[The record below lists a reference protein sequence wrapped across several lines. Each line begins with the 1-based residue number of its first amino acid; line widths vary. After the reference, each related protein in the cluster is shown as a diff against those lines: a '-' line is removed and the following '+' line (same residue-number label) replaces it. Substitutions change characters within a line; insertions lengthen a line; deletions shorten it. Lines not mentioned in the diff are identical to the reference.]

1 LNNRLLAKLVSNIFF
16 WIALFFLVHL
26 IGIWNPPIEAAHSW
40 RQATGLMVARNYFE
54 GNTSFWYPMVDETS
68 GGTGIIGM
76 EFPLLYYIQ
85 GKLGVLFGFHAGI
98 GRLLN
103 VLISTLGLVY
113 FYALIRRFAT
123 DKTAFYATLLL
134 MVSCFFMYS
143 RKVMP
148 DTEALAVYI
157 IGIYYFFEA
166 LRFGRWKDVLL
177 SFMMLSLGLLLKI
190 SVLPLLAFVVFAY
203 VKTSNEPKKT
213 GVFLIPFI
221 SLIPACI
228 WYFIWNPYL
237 AAHFGSWY
245 NLGGGL
251 MNGGKAFLESPF
263 LLLQQLVFH
272 PFVSYLAF
280 GLCLYGVIRLAKQ
293 GVSWAWKLSLPL
305 FLVLFTGYAL
315 KAGVIFLTH
324 EYYILP
330 MVPLLAI
337 LGGYALSTLGK
348 FSWVFML
355 LISIEAIGNQ
365 LYDFRLNRSEA
376 YKLEL
381 GHLAERYIPTQALVA
396 INGNSNPQELY
407 FLGRSGWNLSDDT
420 LRQKHVVNDLTAK
433 GCSYLVVNKRTLSN
447 LPDYGKIIYDG
458 ADYQLI
464 QLAN

>member
-1 LNNRLLAKLVSNIFF
+1 
-16 WIALFFLVHL
+16 
-26 IGIWNPPIEAAHSW
+26 
-40 RQATGLMVARNYFE
+40 
-54 GNTSFWYPMVDETS
+54 MVDETS

-76 EFPLLYYIQ
+76 EFPLMYYIQ

-103 VLISTLGLVY
+103 VLISTLGLAY
-113 FYALIRRFAT
+113 FFALVRRFASE
-123 DKTAFYATLLL
+123 KTTFYATLLL

-148 DTEALAVYI
+148 DTEALAVYL

-166 LRFGRWKDVLL
+166 LRFGRWKDIVL

-203 VKTSNEPKKT
+203 VKTLNEPKKPV
-213 GVFLIPFI
+213 VFLIPFL
-221 SLIPACI
+221 SLIPAFI

-237 AAHFGSWY
+237 AEHFGSWY

-251 MNGGKAFLESPF
+251 MDGGKAFMESPF
-263 LLLQQLVFH
+263 SLLQQLVFH

-280 GLCLYGVIRLAKQ
+280 GLCLYGVIRLAKD

-305 FLVLFTGYAL
+305 FLLLFSGYAL
-315 KAGVIFLTH
+315 KSGVIFLTH

-330 MVPLLAI
+330 AVPLLAI

-348 FSWVFML
+348 YAWV
-355 LISIEAIGNQ
+355 LIFCISMEAIGNQ
-365 LYDFRLNRSEA
+365 LYDFRLNRSEV
-376 YKLEL
+376 YKLGL
-381 GHLAERYIPTQALVA
+381 GRVATRYIPMDALVA

-407 FLGRSGWNLSDDT
+407 LLGRKGWNLADQS
-420 LRQKHVVNDLTAK
+420 LCQKAMVNELTGK
-433 GCSYLVVNKRTLSN
+433 GCSYLVINKRTLPS
-447 LPDYGKIIYDG
+447 LPNYGKIIYDG
-458 ADYQLI
+458 VDYQII
-464 QLAN
+464 QLKK

>member
-1 LNNRLLAKLVSNIFF
+1 M
-16 WIALFFLVHL
+16 HL

-76 EFPLLYYIQ
+76 EFPLMYYIQ

-103 VLISTLGLVY
+103 VLISTLGLAY
-113 FYALIRRFAT
+113 FFALVRRFASE
-123 DKTAFYATLLL
+123 KTAFYATLLL

-148 DTEALAVYI
+148 DTEALAVYL

-203 VKTSNEPKKT
+203 VKTSNEPKKP
-213 GVFLIPFI
+213 GVFLIPFL

-237 AAHFGSWY
+237 AQHFGSWY

-251 MNGGKAFLESPF
+251 MDGGKAFLASPF

-280 GLCLYGVIRLAKQ
+280 GLCLYGVIRLAKH
-293 GVSWAWKLSLPL
+293 GVSWAWKISLPL
-305 FLVLFTGYAL
+305 FLVLFSGYAL
-315 KAGVIFLTH
+315 KSGVIFLTH

-330 MVPLLAI
+330 AVPLLAI
-337 LGGYALSTLGK
+337 LGGYALSSLGK
-348 FSWVFML
+348 YAWVLML
-355 LISIEAIGNQ
+355 CISMEAIGNQ
-365 LYDFRLNRSEA
+365 LYDFRVNKSEA
-376 YKLEL
+376 YKLGL
-381 GHLAERYIPTQALVA
+381 GPIADRYIPTDALVA

-407 FLGRSGWNLSDDT
+407 LLGRKGWNLSDET
-420 LRQKHVVNDLTAK
+420 LRQKAMVNELTGK
-433 GCSYLVVNKRTLSN
+433 GCSYLVINKRTLPS
-447 LPDYGKIIYDG
+447 LPNYGKIIYDG
-458 ADYQLI
+458 VDYQLI
-464 QLAN
+464 QLNN

>member
-1 LNNRLLAKLVSNIFF
+1 
-16 WIALFFLVHL
+16 VHL

-76 EFPLLYYIQ
+76 EFPLMYYIQ

-103 VLISTLGLVY
+103 VLISTLGLAY
-113 FYALIRRFAT
+113 FFALVRRFASE
-123 DKTAFYATLLL
+123 KTAFYATLLL

-148 DTEALAVYI
+148 DTEALAVYL

-166 LRFGRWKDVLL
+166 LRFGRRKDMVL
-177 SFMMLSLGLLLKI
+177 SFIMLSLGLLLKI

-203 VKTSNEPKKT
+203 VKTSNEPKKPV
-213 GVFLIPFI
+213 VFLIPFL

-237 AAHFGSWY
+237 AQHFGSWY

-251 MNGGKAFLESPF
+251 MDGGRAFLESPF

-280 GLCLYGVIRLAKQ
+280 GLCLYGVIRMAKH

-305 FLVLFTGYAL
+305 FLVLFSGYAL
-315 KAGVIFLTH
+315 KSGVIFLTH

-330 MVPLLAI
+330 AVPLLAI
-337 LGGYALSTLGK
+337 LGGYALSSLGK
-348 FSWVFML
+348 YAWVLML
-355 LISIEAIGNQ
+355 CISIEAIGNQ
-365 LYDFRLNRSEA
+365 LYDFKLNSSEA
-376 YKLEL
+376 YKLGL
-381 GHLAERYIPTQALVA
+381 GQVAKRYIPTDALVA

-407 FLGRSGWNLSDDT
+407 LLGRKGWNLSDET
-420 LRQKHVVNDLTAK
+420 LRQKAMVNELTGK
-433 GCSYLVVNKRTLSN
+433 GCSYLVINKRTLVG
-447 LPDYGKIIYDG
+447 LPDCGKIIYNG
-458 ADYQLI
+458 VNYQLI
-464 QLAN
+464 QLNK

>member
-1 LNNRLLAKLVSNIFF
+1 
-16 WIALFFLVHL
+16 
-26 IGIWNPPIEAAHSW
+26 
-40 RQATGLMVARNYFE
+40 
-54 GNTSFWYPMVDETS
+54 
-68 GGTGIIGM
+68 M
-76 EFPLLYYIQ
+76 EFPLMYYIQ

-113 FYALIRRFAT
+113 FFALVRRFT
-123 DKTAFYATLLL
+123 SEKTAFYSTLLL

-148 DTEALAVYI
+148 DTEALAVYLM
-157 IGIYYFFEA
+157 GIYYFFEA

-203 VKTSNEPKKT
+203 VKTSNEPKKP
-213 GVFLIPFI
+213 GVFLIPFL

-237 AAHFGSWY
+237 AEHFGSWY

-251 MNGGKAFLESPF
+251 VDGSRAFLESPF

-280 GLCLYGVIRLAKQ
+280 GLCLYGVIRLAKD

-305 FLVLFTGYAL
+305 FLLLFSGYAL
-315 KAGVIFLTH
+315 KSGVIFLTH

-330 MVPLLAI
+330 AVPLLAI

-348 FSWVFML
+348 YAWVLML
-355 LISIEAIGNQ
+355 CISMEAIGNQ

-376 YKLEL
+376 YKLGL
-381 GHLAERYIPTQALVA
+381 GRVATLYIPMDALVA

-407 FLGRSGWNLSDDT
+407 LLGRKGWNLADQS
-420 LRQKHVVNDLTAK
+420 LRQKAMVNELTGK
-433 GCSYLVVNKRTLSN
+433 GCSYLVINKRTLPS
-447 LPDYGKIIYDG
+447 LPNYGKIIYDG
-458 ADYQLI
+458 VDYQII
-464 QLAN
+464 QLKK

>member
-1 LNNRLLAKLVSNIFF
+1 
-16 WIALFFLVHL
+16 
-26 IGIWNPPIEAAHSW
+26 
-40 RQATGLMVARNYFE
+40 
-54 GNTSFWYPMVDETS
+54 MVDETS

-76 EFPLLYYIQ
+76 EFPLMYYIQ

-103 VLISTLGLVY
+103 VLISTLGLAY
-113 FYALIRRFAT
+113 FFALVRRFASE
-123 DKTAFYATLLL
+123 KTAFYATLLL

-148 DTEALAVYI
+148 DTEALAVYL

-203 VKTSNEPKKT
+203 VKTSNEPKKP
-213 GVFLIPFI
+213 GVFLIPFL

-237 AAHFGSWY
+237 AQHFGSWY

-251 MNGGKAFLESPF
+251 MDGGRAFLASPF

-280 GLCLYGVIRLAKQ
+280 GLCLYGVIRLAKH
-293 GVSWAWKLSLPL
+293 GVSWAWKISLPL
-305 FLVLFTGYAL
+305 FLVLFSGYAL
-315 KAGVIFLTH
+315 KSGVIFLTH

-330 MVPLLAI
+330 AVPLLAI
-337 LGGYALSTLGK
+337 LGGYALSSLGK
-348 FSWVFML
+348 YAWVLML
-355 LISIEAIGNQ
+355 CISMEAIGNQ
-365 LYDFRLNRSEA
+365 LYDFRVNKSEA
-376 YKLEL
+376 YKLGL
-381 GHLAERYIPTQALVA
+381 GPIADRYIPTDALVA

-407 FLGRSGWNLSDDT
+407 LLGRKGWNLSDET
-420 LRQKHVVNDLTAK
+420 LRQKAMVNELTGK
-433 GCSYLVVNKRTLSN
+433 GCSYLVINKRTLPS
-447 LPDYGKIIYDG
+447 LPNYGKIIYDG
-458 ADYQLI
+458 VDYQLI
-464 QLAN
+464 QLNN

>member
-1 LNNRLLAKLVSNIFF
+1 
-16 WIALFFLVHL
+16 LFFLVHL

-76 EFPLLYYIQ
+76 EFPLMYYIQ
-85 GKLGVLFGFHAGI
+85 GKLGVLFGFHVGI

-103 VLISTLGLVY
+103 VLISTLGLAY
-113 FYALIRRFAT
+113 FFALVRRFASE
-123 DKTAFYATLLL
+123 KTAFYATLLL

-148 DTEALAVYI
+148 DTEALAVYL

-177 SFMMLSLGLLLKI
+177 SFMLLSLGLLLKI

-203 VKTSNEPKKT
+203 VKTSNEPKKP
-213 GVFLIPFI
+213 GVFLIPFL

-237 AAHFGSWY
+237 AQHFGSWY

-251 MNGGKAFLESPF
+251 MDGGKAFLASPF
-263 LLLQQLVFH
+263 LLLKQLVFH

-280 GLCLYGVIRLAKQ
+280 GLCLYGVIRLAKH
-293 GVSWAWKLSLPL
+293 GVSWAWKISLPL
-305 FLVLFTGYAL
+305 FLVLFSGYAL
-315 KAGVIFLTH
+315 KSGVIFLTH

-330 MVPLLAI
+330 AVPLLAI
-337 LGGYALSTLGK
+337 LGGYALSSLGK
-348 FSWVFML
+348 YAWVLML
-355 LISIEAIGNQ
+355 CISMEAIGNQ
-365 LYDFRLNRSEA
+365 LYDFRVNKSEA
-376 YKLEL
+376 YKLGL
-381 GHLAERYIPTQALVA
+381 GPIADRYIPTDALVA

-407 FLGRSGWNLSDDT
+407 LLGRKGWNLSDET
-420 LRQKHVVNDLTAK
+420 LRQKAMVNELTGK
-433 GCSYLVVNKRTLSN
+433 GCSYLVINKRTLPS
-447 LPDYGKIIYDG
+447 LPNNGKIVYDG
-458 ADYQLI
+458 VDYQLI
-464 QLAN
+464 QLNN

>member
-1 LNNRLLAKLVSNIFF
+1 
-16 WIALFFLVHL
+16 
-26 IGIWNPPIEAAHSW
+26 
-40 RQATGLMVARNYFE
+40 MVN
-54 GNTSFWYPMVDETS
+54 ETS

-76 EFPLLYYIQ
+76 EFPLMYYIQ

-103 VLISTLGLVY
+103 VLISTLGLAY
-113 FYALIRRFAT
+113 FFALVRRFASE
-123 DKTAFYATLLL
+123 KTAFYATLLL

-148 DTEALAVYI
+148 DTEALAVYL

-203 VKTSNEPKKT
+203 VKTSNEPKKP
-213 GVFLIPFI
+213 GVFLIPFL

-237 AAHFGSWY
+237 AQHFGSWY

-251 MNGGKAFLESPF
+251 MDGGRAFLESPF

-280 GLCLYGVIRLAKQ
+280 GLCLYGVIRLAKH
-293 GVSWAWKLSLPL
+293 GVSWAWKISLPL
-305 FLVLFTGYAL
+305 FLVLFSGYAL
-315 KAGVIFLTH
+315 KSGVIFLTH

-330 MVPLLAI
+330 AVPLLAI
-337 LGGYALSTLGK
+337 LGGYALSSLGK
-348 FSWVFML
+348 YAWVL
-355 LISIEAIGNQ
+355 VLCISMEAIGNQ
-365 LYDFRLNRSEA
+365 LYDFRVNKSEA
-376 YKLEL
+376 YKLGL
-381 GHLAERYIPTQALVA
+381 GPIADRYIPTDALVA

-407 FLGRSGWNLSDDT
+407 LLGRKGWNLSDET
-420 LRQKHVVNDLTAK
+420 LRQKAMVNELTGK
-433 GCSYLVVNKRTLSN
+433 GCSYLVINKRTLPS
-447 LPDYGKIIYDG
+447 LPNNGKIVYDG
-458 ADYQLI
+458 VDYQLI
-464 QLAN
+464 QLNN

>member
-1 LNNRLLAKLVSNIFF
+1 MAKLTSNIFV

-40 RQATGLMVARNYFE
+40 RQATGLMVARNYFA

-85 GKLGVLFGFHAGI
+85 GKLGLLFGFHVGI

-113 FYALIRRFAT
+113 FYALVRRFSAE
-123 DKTAFYATLLL
+123 KTAFYATLLL

-148 DTEALAVYI
+148 DTEALAVYL

-166 LRFGRWKDVLL
+166 LRFGRWKDVVL
-177 SFMMLSLGLLLKI
+177 SFVMLSLGLLLKI
-190 SVLPLLAFVVFAY
+190 SVLPLLAFVVFAF
-203 VKTSNEPKKT
+203 VKTSNEPKKPA
-213 GVFLIPFI
+213 VFLIPFL
-221 SLIPACI
+221 SLIPAFL

-237 AAHFGSWY
+237 ASHFGSWY

-251 MNGGKAFLESPF
+251 LDGGKAFLVSPF
-263 LLLQQLVFH
+263 LLLEQLVFH
-272 PFVSYLAF
+272 PFLSYLAF
-280 GLCLYGVIRLAKQ
+280 GLCVFGIIRVLKS
-293 GVSWAWKLSLPL
+293 GVSWAWKLSLPIFLIL
-305 FLVLFTGYAL
+305 FSGYAL

-330 MVPLLAI
+330 AVPLLAI
-337 LGGYALSTLGK
+337 VGGYALSILGK
-348 FSWVFML
+348 YAWIWML
-355 LISIEAIGNQ
+355 CISTEAIGNQ
-365 LYDFRLNRSEA
+365 LYDFRLNQSET
-376 YKLEL
+376 YKLGL
-381 GHLAERYIPTQALVA
+381 KHLAEQYIPEDALVA

-407 FLGRSGWNLSDDT
+407 LLGRKGWNLSDEA
-420 LRQKHVVNDLTAK
+420 LRQKGVVNELTTM
-433 GCSYLVVNKRTLSN
+433 GCAYLVVNKRTLSV
-447 LPDYGKIIYDG
+447 LPAYGMIRYDG
-458 ADYQLI
+458 VDYRLI
-464 QLAN
+464 QLGK

>member
-1 LNNRLLAKLVSNIFF
+1 M
-16 WIALFFLVHL
+16 HL

-76 EFPLLYYIQ
+76 EFPLMYYIQ

-103 VLISTLGLVY
+103 VLISTLGLAY
-113 FYALIRRFAT
+113 FFALVRRFASE
-123 DKTAFYATLLL
+123 KTAFYATLLL

-148 DTEALAVYI
+148 DTEALAVYL

-166 LRFGRWKDVLL
+166 LRFGRWKDMVL

-203 VKTSNEPKKT
+203 VKTSNEPKKPV
-213 GVFLIPFI
+213 VFLIPFL

-237 AAHFGSWY
+237 AQHFGSWY

-251 MNGGKAFLESPF
+251 MDGGRAFLESPF
-263 LLLQQLVFH
+263 LLLQQFVFH

-280 GLCLYGVIRLAKQ
+280 GLCLYGVIRLAKH
-293 GVSWAWKLSLPL
+293 GVSWAWKISLPL
-305 FLVLFTGYAL
+305 FLVLFSGYAL
-315 KAGVIFLTH
+315 KSGVIFLTH

-330 MVPLLAI
+330 AVPLLAI
-337 LGGYALSTLGK
+337 LGGYAISTLGK
-348 FSWVFML
+348 YAWVLML
-355 LISIEAIGNQ
+355 CISIEAIGNQ
-365 LYDFRLNRSEA
+365 LYDFKLNSSEA
-376 YKLEL
+376 YKLGL
-381 GHLAERYIPTQALVA
+381 GQVAKRYIPTDALVA

-407 FLGRSGWNLSDDT
+407 LLGRKGWNLSDET
-420 LRQKHVVNDLTAK
+420 LRQKAMVNELTGK
-433 GCSYLVVNKRTLSN
+433 GCSYLVINKRTLVG
-447 LPDYGKIIYDG
+447 LPDCGKIIYNG
-458 ADYQLI
+458 VNYQLI
-464 QLAN
+464 QLNK

>member
-1 LNNRLLAKLVSNIFF
+1 M
-16 WIALFFLVHL
+16 HL

-76 EFPLLYYIQ
+76 EFPLMYYIQ

-113 FYALIRRFAT
+113 FYALLRRFAT
-123 DKTAFYATLLL
+123 EKIAFYSTLLL

-148 DTEALAVYI
+148 DTEALAVYLM
-157 IGIYYFFEA
+157 GIYYFFEA

-203 VKTSNEPKKT
+203 VKTSNEPKKP
-213 GVFLIPFI
+213 GVFLIPFL

-237 AAHFGSWY
+237 AEHFGSWY

-251 MNGGKAFLESPF
+251 VDGSRAFLESPF

-280 GLCLYGVIRLAKQ
+280 ALCLYGIIRIVKH

-305 FLVLFTGYAL
+305 FLLLFTGYAL

-330 MVPLLAI
+330 AVPLLAM

-348 FSWVFML
+348 YAWVLMFC
-355 LISIEAIGNQ
+355 ISMEAIGNQ
-365 LYDFRLNRSEA
+365 LYDFRLNSSEA
-376 YKLEL
+376 YKLGL
-381 GHLAERYIPTQALVA
+381 GPVADHYIPTDALVA

-407 FLGRSGWNLSDDT
+407 LLGRKGWNLSDET
-420 LRQKHVVNDLTAK
+420 LRQKAMVNELTGK
-433 GCSYLVVNKRTLSN
+433 GCSYLVINKRTLPS
-447 LPDYGKIIYDG
+447 LPDFGTIIYDG
-458 ADYQLI
+458 VDYQII
-464 QLAN
+464 QLKK

>member
-1 LNNRLLAKLVSNIFF
+1 
-16 WIALFFLVHL
+16 VHL

-113 FYALIRRFAT
+113 FYALLRRFAT
-123 DKTAFYATLLL
+123 EKIAFYSTLLL

-251 MNGGKAFLESPF
+251 MNGGKAFIESPF

-280 GLCLYGVIRLAKQ
+280 GLCLYGVIRIVKH

-407 FLGRSGWNLSDDT
+407 FLGRKGWNLSDNT
-420 LRQKHVVNDLTAK
+420 LRQKGVVNDLTAK

>member
-1 LNNRLLAKLVSNIFF
+1 LAKLISNIFF

-54 GNTSFWYPMVDETS
+54 GNTSFWYPMVNETS

-76 EFPLLYYIQ
+76 EFPLMYYIQ

-113 FYALIRRFAT
+113 FYALVRRFASE
-123 DKTAFYATLLL
+123 KTAFYATLLL

-148 DTEALAVYI
+148 DTEALAVYL

-203 VKTSNEPKKT
+203 VKTLNEPKKPV
-213 GVFLIPFI
+213 VFLIPFL
-221 SLIPACI
+221 SLIPAFI

-237 AAHFGSWY
+237 AEHFGSWY

-251 MNGGKAFLESPF
+251 MDGGRVFLESPF

-280 GLCLYGVIRLAKQ
+280 GLCLYGVIRLAKD

-305 FLVLFTGYAL
+305 FLVLFSGYAL
-315 KAGVIFLTH
+315 KSGVIFLTH

-330 MVPLLAI
+330 AVPLLAI
-337 LGGYALSTLGK
+337 LGGYAMSTLGK
-348 FSWVFML
+348 YAWVLML
-355 LISIEAIGNQ
+355 CISIEAIGNQ
-365 LYDFRLNRSEA
+365 LYDFRLNSSEA
-376 YKLEL
+376 YKLGL
-381 GHLAERYIPTQALVA
+381 GRVATRYIPMDALVA

-407 FLGRSGWNLSDDT
+407 LLGRKGWNLADQS
-420 LRQKHVVNDLTAK
+420 LRQKAMVNELTGK
-433 GCSYLVVNKRTLSN
+433 GCSYLVINKRTLPS
-447 LPDYGKIIYDG
+447 LPNYGKIIYDG
-458 ADYQLI
+458 VDYQII
-464 QLAN
+464 QLKK

>member
-1 LNNRLLAKLVSNIFF
+1 
-16 WIALFFLVHL
+16 VHL

-76 EFPLLYYIQ
+76 EFPLMYYIQ
-85 GKLGVLFGFHAGI
+85 GKLGVLFGFHVGI

-103 VLISTLGLVY
+103 VLISTLGLAY
-113 FYALIRRFAT
+113 FFALVRRFASK
-123 DKTAFYATLLL
+123 KTAFYATLLL

-166 LRFGRWKDVLL
+166 LRFGRWKHVVL

-190 SVLPLLAFVVFAY
+190 SVLPLLSFVVFAY
-203 VKTSNEPKKT
+203 VKTSNEPKKPV
-213 GVFLIPFI
+213 VFLIPFL

-237 AAHFGSWY
+237 AEHFGSWY

-251 MNGGKAFLESPF
+251 MAGGTAFLEAPF

-280 GLCLYGVIRLAKQ
+280 ALCLYGIIRIVKH

-305 FLVLFTGYAL
+305 FLLLFTGYAL
-315 KAGVIFLTH
+315 KSGVIFLTH

-330 MVPLLAI
+330 AVPLLAI
-337 LGGYALSTLGK
+337 LGAYALSTLGK
-348 FSWVFML
+348 YAWVLML
-355 LISIEAIGNQ
+355 CISIEAIGNQ
-365 LYDFRLNRSEA
+365 LYDFRLNSSEA

-381 GHLAERYIPTQALVA
+381 GQLGERYIPKQALVA

-407 FLGRSGWNLSDDT
+407 LLGRKGWNISDQS
-420 LRQKHVVNDLTAK
+420 LRQKVMLNELTGK
-433 GCSYLVVNKRTLSN
+433 GCSYLVINKRTLPS
-447 LPDYGKIIYDG
+447 LPDCGKIIYDG
-458 ADYQLI
+458 MDYQII
-464 QLAN
+464 QLKK

>member
-1 LNNRLLAKLVSNIFF
+1 
-16 WIALFFLVHL
+16 
-26 IGIWNPPIEAAHSW
+26 
-40 RQATGLMVARNYFE
+40 
-54 GNTSFWYPMVDETS
+54 MVDETS

-76 EFPLLYYIQ
+76 EFPLMYYIQ

-103 VLISTLGLVY
+103 VLISTLGLAY
-113 FYALIRRFAT
+113 FFALVRRFASE
-123 DKTAFYATLLL
+123 KTAFYATLLL

-148 DTEALAVYI
+148 DTEALAVYL

-203 VKTSNEPKKT
+203 VKTSNEPKKP
-213 GVFLIPFI
+213 GVFLIPFL

-237 AAHFGSWY
+237 AQHFGSWY

-251 MNGGKAFLESPF
+251 MDGGRAFLESPF

-280 GLCLYGVIRLAKQ
+280 GLCLYGVIRLAKH
-293 GVSWAWKLSLPL
+293 GVSWAWKISLPL
-305 FLVLFTGYAL
+305 FLVLFSGYAL
-315 KAGVIFLTH
+315 KSGVIFLTH

-330 MVPLLAI
+330 AVPLLAI
-337 LGGYALSTLGK
+337 LGGYALSSLGK
-348 FSWVFML
+348 YAWVLML
-355 LISIEAIGNQ
+355 CISMEAIGNQ
-365 LYDFRLNRSEA
+365 LYDFRVNKSEA
-376 YKLEL
+376 YKLGL
-381 GHLAERYIPTQALVA
+381 GPIADRYIPTDALVA

-407 FLGRSGWNLSDDT
+407 LLGRKGWNLSDET
-420 LRQKHVVNDLTAK
+420 LRQKAMVNELTGK
-433 GCSYLVVNKRTLSN
+433 GCSYLVINKRTLPS
-447 LPDYGKIIYDG
+447 LPNYGKIIYDG
-458 ADYQLI
+458 VDYQLI
-464 QLAN
+464 QLNN

>member
-1 LNNRLLAKLVSNIFF
+1 LAKLTSNIFF

-76 EFPLLYYIQ
+76 EFPLMYYIQ

-113 FYALIRRFAT
+113 FFALVRRFT
-123 DKTAFYATLLL
+123 SEKTAFYSTLLL

-148 DTEALAVYI
+148 DTEALAVYLM
-157 IGIYYFFEA
+157 GIYYFFEA
-166 LRFGRWKDVLL
+166 LRFGRWKDIVL

-203 VKTSNEPKKT
+203 VKTLNEPKKPV
-213 GVFLIPFI
+213 VFLIPFL
-221 SLIPACI
+221 SLIPAFI

-237 AAHFGSWY
+237 AEHFGSWY

-251 MNGGKAFLESPF
+251 MDGGKAFMESPF
-263 LLLQQLVFH
+263 LLLKQLVFH

-280 GLCLYGVIRLAKQ
+280 GLCLYGVIRLAKD

-305 FLVLFTGYAL
+305 FLLLFSGYAL
-315 KAGVIFLTH
+315 KSGVIFLTH

-330 MVPLLAI
+330 AVPLLAI

-348 FSWVFML
+348 YAWVLMFC
-355 LISIEAIGNQ
+355 ISMEAIGNQ

-376 YKLEL
+376 YKLGL
-381 GHLAERYIPTQALVA
+381 GRVATRYIPMDALVA

-407 FLGRSGWNLSDDT
+407 LLGRKGWNLADQS
-420 LRQKHVVNDLTAK
+420 LCQKAMVNELTGK
-433 GCSYLVVNKRTLSN
+433 GCSYLVINKRTLPS
-447 LPDYGKIIYDG
+447 LPNYGKIIYDG
-458 ADYQLI
+458 VDYQII
-464 QLAN
+464 QLKK

>member
-1 LNNRLLAKLVSNIFF
+1 
-16 WIALFFLVHL
+16 LFFLVHL

-54 GNTSFWYPMVDETS
+54 GNTSFWYPMVNETS

-76 EFPLLYYIQ
+76 EFPLMYYIQ

-103 VLISTLGLVY
+103 VLISTLGLAY
-113 FYALIRRFAT
+113 FFALVRRFASE
-123 DKTAFYATLLL
+123 KTAFYATLLL

-148 DTEALAVYI
+148 DTEALAVYL

-166 LRFGRWKDVLL
+166 LRFGRWKDIVL
-177 SFMMLSLGLLLKI
+177 SFIMLSLGLLLKI

-203 VKTSNEPKKT
+203 VKTSNEPKKP
-213 GVFLIPFI
+213 GVFLIPFL

-237 AAHFGSWY
+237 AQHFGSWY

-251 MNGGKAFLESPF
+251 MDGGRAFLESPF

-280 GLCLYGVIRLAKQ
+280 GLCLYGVIRLAKH
-293 GVSWAWKLSLPL
+293 GVSWAWKISLPL
-305 FLVLFTGYAL
+305 FLVLFSGYAL
-315 KAGVIFLTH
+315 KSGVIFLTH

-330 MVPLLAI
+330 AVPLLAI
-337 LGGYALSTLGK
+337 LGGYALSSLGK
-348 FSWVFML
+348 YAWVLML
-355 LISIEAIGNQ
+355 CISMEAIGNQ
-365 LYDFRLNRSEA
+365 LYDFRVNKSEA
-376 YKLEL
+376 YKLGL
-381 GHLAERYIPTQALVA
+381 GPIADRYIPTDALVA

-407 FLGRSGWNLSDDT
+407 LLGRKGWNLSDET
-420 LRQKHVVNDLTAK
+420 LRQKAMVNELTGK
-433 GCSYLVVNKRTLSN
+433 GCSYLVINKRTLPS
-447 LPDYGKIIYDG
+447 LPNNGKIIYDG
-458 ADYQLI
+458 VDYQLI
-464 QLAN
+464 QLNN

>member
-1 LNNRLLAKLVSNIFF
+1 LAKLVSNIFF

-113 FYALIRRFAT
+113 FYALLRRFAT
-123 DKTAFYATLLL
+123 EKIAFYSTLLL

-251 MNGGKAFLESPF
+251 MNGGKAFIESPF

-280 GLCLYGVIRLAKQ
+280 GLCLYGVIRIVKH

-407 FLGRSGWNLSDDT
+407 FLGRKGWNLSDNT
-420 LRQKHVVNDLTAK
+420 LRQKGVVNDLTAK

>member
-1 LNNRLLAKLVSNIFF
+1 LNKPWLAKLTSNIFF

-54 GNTSFWYPMVDETS
+54 GNTSFWYPMVNETS

-76 EFPLLYYIQ
+76 EFPLMYYIQ

-113 FYALIRRFAT
+113 FFALVRRFAT
-123 DKTAFYATLLL
+123 EKTAFYATLLL

-148 DTEALAVYI
+148 DTEALAVYL

-203 VKTSNEPKKT
+203 VKTSNEPKKP
-213 GVFLIPFI
+213 GVFLIPFL

-237 AAHFGSWY
+237 ADHFGSWY

-251 MNGGKAFLESPF
+251 MDGGKAFLASPF

-280 GLCLYGVIRLAKQ
+280 GLCLYGVIRLAKH

-305 FLVLFTGYAL
+305 FLVLFSGYAL
-315 KAGVIFLTH
+315 KSGVIFLTH

-330 MVPLLAI
+330 AVPLLAI
-337 LGGYALSTLGK
+337 LGGYAISTLGK
-348 FSWVFML
+348 YAWVLML
-355 LISIEAIGNQ
+355 CISIEAIGNQ
-365 LYDFRLNRSEA
+365 LYDFKLNSSEA
-376 YKLEL
+376 YKLGL
-381 GHLAERYIPTQALVA
+381 GQVAKRYIPTDALVA

-407 FLGRSGWNLSDDT
+407 LLGRKGWNLSDET
-420 LRQKHVVNDLTAK
+420 LRQKAMVNELTGK
-433 GCSYLVVNKRTLSN
+433 GCSYLVINKRTLVG
-447 LPDYGKIIYDG
+447 LPDCGKIIYNG
-458 ADYQLI
+458 VNYQLI
-464 QLAN
+464 QLNK

>member
-1 LNNRLLAKLVSNIFF
+1 
-16 WIALFFLVHL
+16 LFFLVHL

-76 EFPLLYYIQ
+76 EFPLMYYIQ

-103 VLISTLGLVY
+103 VLISTLGLAY
-113 FYALIRRFAT
+113 FFALVRRFASE
-123 DKTAFYATLLL
+123 KTAFYATLLL

-148 DTEALAVYI
+148 DTEALAVYL

-203 VKTSNEPKKT
+203 VKTSNEPKKS
-213 GVFLIPFI
+213 GVFLISFL

-228 WYFIWNPYL
+228 WYFMWNPYL
-237 AAHFGSWY
+237 AEHFGSWY

-251 MNGGKAFLESPF
+251 VDGSRAFLESPF

-280 GLCLYGVIRLAKQ
+280 ALCLYGIIRIVKH
-293 GVSWAWKLSLPL
+293 GVSWEWKLSLPL
-305 FLVLFTGYAL
+305 FLLLYTGYAL
-315 KAGVIFLTH
+315 KSGVIFLTH

-330 MVPLLAI
+330 AVPLLAM

-348 FSWVFML
+348 YAWVLML
-355 LISIEAIGNQ
+355 CISIEAIGNQ
-365 LYDFRLNRSEA
+365 LYDFRLNSSEA
-376 YKLEL
+376 YKLGL
-381 GHLAERYIPTQALVA
+381 GPIADRYISTDALVA

-407 FLGRSGWNLSDDT
+407 LLGRKGWNLADQS
-420 LRQKHVVNDLTAK
+420 LRQKAMVNELTGK
-433 GCSYLVVNKRTLSN
+433 GCSYLVINKRTLPS
-447 LPDYGKIIYDG
+447 LPDFGTIIYDG
-458 ADYQLI
+458 VDYQII
-464 QLAN
+464 QLKK

>member
-1 LNNRLLAKLVSNIFF
+1 
-16 WIALFFLVHL
+16 
-26 IGIWNPPIEAAHSW
+26 
-40 RQATGLMVARNYFE
+40 
-54 GNTSFWYPMVDETS
+54 
-68 GGTGIIGM
+68 
-76 EFPLLYYIQ
+76 LYYIQ

-251 MNGGKAFLESPF
+251 MNGGKAFIESPF

-280 GLCLYGVIRLAKQ
+280 GLCLYGLIRLAKQ

-407 FLGRSGWNLSDDT
+407 FLGRKGWNLSDNT
-420 LRQKHVVNDLTAK
+420 LRQKGVVHDLTAK

-458 ADYQLI
+458 IDYQLI

>member
-1 LNNRLLAKLVSNIFF
+1 LAKLTSNIFF

-76 EFPLLYYIQ
+76 EFPLMYYIQ

-113 FYALIRRFAT
+113 FFALVRRFT
-123 DKTAFYATLLL
+123 SEKTAFYSTLLL

-148 DTEALAVYI
+148 DTEALAVYLM
-157 IGIYYFFEA
+157 GIYYFFEA

-203 VKTSNEPKKT
+203 VKTSNEPKKP
-213 GVFLIPFI
+213 GVFLIPFL

-237 AAHFGSWY
+237 AEHFGSWY

-251 MNGGKAFLESPF
+251 VDGSRAFLESPF

-280 GLCLYGVIRLAKQ
+280 GLCLYGVIRLAKD

-305 FLVLFTGYAL
+305 FLLLFSGYAL
-315 KAGVIFLTH
+315 KSGVIFLTH

-330 MVPLLAI
+330 AVPLLAI

-348 FSWVFML
+348 YAWVLML
-355 LISIEAIGNQ
+355 CISMEAIGNQ

-376 YKLEL
+376 YKLGL
-381 GHLAERYIPTQALVA
+381 GRVATLYIPMDALVA

-407 FLGRSGWNLSDDT
+407 LLGRKGWNLADQS
-420 LRQKHVVNDLTAK
+420 LRQKAMVNELTGK
-433 GCSYLVVNKRTLSN
+433 GCSYLVINKRTLPS
-447 LPDYGKIIYDG
+447 LPNYGKIIYDG
-458 ADYQLI
+458 VDYQII
-464 QLAN
+464 QLKK

>member
-1 LNNRLLAKLVSNIFF
+1 
-16 WIALFFLVHL
+16 
-26 IGIWNPPIEAAHSW
+26 
-40 RQATGLMVARNYFE
+40 
-54 GNTSFWYPMVDETS
+54 
-68 GGTGIIGM
+68 
-76 EFPLLYYIQ
+76 
-85 GKLGVLFGFHAGI
+85 
-98 GRLLN
+98 
-103 VLISTLGLVY
+103 
-113 FYALIRRFAT
+113 
-123 DKTAFYATLLL
+123 
-134 MVSCFFMYS
+134 
-143 RKVMP
+143 
-148 DTEALAVYI
+148 
-157 IGIYYFFEA
+157 
-166 LRFGRWKDVLL
+166 
-177 SFMMLSLGLLLKI
+177 
-190 SVLPLLAFVVFAY
+190 
-203 VKTSNEPKKT
+203 
-213 GVFLIPFI
+213 
-221 SLIPACI
+221 
-228 WYFIWNPYL
+228 
-237 AAHFGSWY
+237 
-245 NLGGGL
+245 

-355 LISIEAIGNQ
+355 LISMEAIGNQ

-407 FLGRSGWNLSDDT
+407 FLGRSGWNLSDDK
-420 LRQKHVVNDLTAK
+420 LRQKHV
-433 GCSYLVVNKRTLSN
+433 CM
-447 LPDYGKIIYDG
+447 I
-458 ADYQLI
+458 
-464 QLAN
+464 

>member
-1 LNNRLLAKLVSNIFF
+1 MAKLTGNIFV

-40 RQATGLMVARNYFE
+40 RQATGLMVARNYFA

-85 GKLGVLFGFHAGI
+85 GKLGVLFGFHAGM

-113 FYALIRRFAT
+113 FYALIRRFAEE
-123 DKTAFYATLLL
+123 KTAFYATLLL

-213 GVFLIPFI
+213 LVFLIPFI

-355 LISIEAIGNQ
+355 LISMEAIGNQ

-420 LRQKHVVNDLTAK
+420 LRQKHVVHDLTAK

-458 ADYQLI
+458 IDYQLI

>member
-1 LNNRLLAKLVSNIFF
+1 M
-16 WIALFFLVHL
+16 HL

-54 GNTSFWYPMVDETS
+54 GNTSFWYPMVNETS

-76 EFPLLYYIQ
+76 EFPLMYYIQ

-103 VLISTLGLVY
+103 VLISTLGLAY
-113 FYALIRRFAT
+113 FFALVRRFASE
-123 DKTAFYATLLL
+123 KTAFYATLLL

-148 DTEALAVYI
+148 DTEALAVYL

-166 LRFGRWKDVLL
+166 LRFGRWKDIVL
-177 SFMMLSLGLLLKI
+177 SFIMLSLGLLLKI

-203 VKTSNEPKKT
+203 VKTSNEPKKP
-213 GVFLIPFI
+213 GVFLIPFL

-237 AAHFGSWY
+237 AQHFGSWY

-251 MNGGKAFLESPF
+251 MDGGRAFLESPF

-280 GLCLYGVIRLAKQ
+280 GLCLYGVIRLAKH
-293 GVSWAWKLSLPL
+293 GVSWAWKISLPL
-305 FLVLFTGYAL
+305 FLVLFSGYAL
-315 KAGVIFLTH
+315 KSGVIFLTH

-330 MVPLLAI
+330 AVPLLAI
-337 LGGYALSTLGK
+337 LGGYALSSLGK
-348 FSWVFML
+348 YAWVLML
-355 LISIEAIGNQ
+355 CISMEAIGNQ
-365 LYDFRLNRSEA
+365 LYDFRVNKSEA
-376 YKLEL
+376 YKLGL
-381 GHLAERYIPTQALVA
+381 GPIADRYIPTDALVA

-407 FLGRSGWNLSDDT
+407 LLGRKGWNLSDET
-420 LRQKHVVNDLTAK
+420 LRQKAMVNELTGK
-433 GCSYLVVNKRTLSN
+433 GCSYLVINKRTLPS
-447 LPDYGKIIYDG
+447 LPNNGKIIYDG
-458 ADYQLI
+458 VDYQLI
-464 QLAN
+464 QLNN

>member
-1 LNNRLLAKLVSNIFF
+1 M
-16 WIALFFLVHL
+16 HL

-76 EFPLLYYIQ
+76 EFPLMYYIQ

-103 VLISTLGLVY
+103 VLISTLGLAY
-113 FYALIRRFAT
+113 FFALVRRFASE
-123 DKTAFYATLLL
+123 KTAFYATLLL

-148 DTEALAVYI
+148 DTEALAVYL

-166 LRFGRWKDVLL
+166 LRFGRRKDMVL
-177 SFMMLSLGLLLKI
+177 SFIMLSLGLLLKI

-203 VKTSNEPKKT
+203 VKTSNEPKKPV
-213 GVFLIPFI
+213 VFLIPFL

-237 AAHFGSWY
+237 AQHFGSWY

-251 MNGGKAFLESPF
+251 MDGGRAFLESPF

-280 GLCLYGVIRLAKQ
+280 GLCLYGVIRMAKH

-305 FLVLFTGYAL
+305 FLVLFSGYAL
-315 KAGVIFLTH
+315 KSGVIFLTH

-330 MVPLLAI
+330 AVPLLAI
-337 LGGYALSTLGK
+337 LGGYALSSLGK
-348 FSWVFML
+348 YAWVLML
-355 LISIEAIGNQ
+355 CISIEAIGNQ
-365 LYDFRLNRSEA
+365 LYDFKLNSSEA
-376 YKLEL
+376 YKLGL
-381 GHLAERYIPTQALVA
+381 GQVAKRYIPTDALVA

-407 FLGRSGWNLSDDT
+407 LLGRKGWNLSDET
-420 LRQKHVVNDLTAK
+420 LRQKAMVNELTGK
-433 GCSYLVVNKRTLSN
+433 GCSYLVINKRTLVG
-447 LPDYGKIIYDG
+447 LPDCGKIIYNG
-458 ADYQLI
+458 VNYQLI
-464 QLAN
+464 QLNK

>member
-1 LNNRLLAKLVSNIFF
+1 
-16 WIALFFLVHL
+16 
-26 IGIWNPPIEAAHSW
+26 
-40 RQATGLMVARNYFE
+40 
-54 GNTSFWYPMVDETS
+54 MVDETS

-76 EFPLLYYIQ
+76 EFPLMYYIQ

-113 FYALIRRFAT
+113 FYALLRRFAT
-123 DKTAFYATLLL
+123 EKIAFYSTLLL

-166 LRFGRWKDVLL
+166 LRFGRWKDVVL

-190 SVLPLLAFVVFAY
+190 SVLPLLSFVVFAY
-203 VKTSNEPKKT
+203 VKTSNEPKKPV
-213 GVFLIPFI
+213 VFLIPFL

-237 AAHFGSWY
+237 AEHFGSWY

-251 MNGGKAFLESPF
+251 MAGGRAFLESPF

-280 GLCLYGVIRLAKQ
+280 ALCLYGIIRIVKH

-315 KAGVIFLTH
+315 KSGVIFLTH

-330 MVPLLAI
+330 AVPLLAI

-348 FSWVFML
+348 YAWVLML
-355 LISIEAIGNQ
+355 CISIEAIGNQ
-365 LYDFRLNRSEA
+365 LYDFRLNSSEA
-376 YKLEL
+376 YKLGL
-381 GHLAERYIPTQALVA
+381 GPVADQYIPTDALVA

-407 FLGRSGWNLSDDT
+407 LLGRKGWNLSDET
-420 LRQKHVVNDLTAK
+420 LRQKAMVNELRGK
-433 GCSYLVVNKRTLSN
+433 GCSYLVINKRSLPS
-447 LPDYGKIIYDG
+447 LPDFGTIIYDG
-458 ADYQLI
+458 VDYQII
-464 QLAN
+464 QLKK

>member
-1 LNNRLLAKLVSNIFF
+1 LAKLVSNIFF

-54 GNTSFWYPMVDETS
+54 GNTSFWYPMVNETS

-85 GKLGVLFGFHAGI
+85 GKLGVLFGFHAGM

-113 FYALIRRFAT
+113 FYALIRRFAEE
-123 DKTAFYATLLL
+123 KTAFYATLLL

-213 GVFLIPFI
+213 LVFLIPFI

-355 LISIEAIGNQ
+355 LISMEAIGNQ

-381 GHLAERYIPTQALVA
+381 GHLAERYIPTEASVA

-407 FLGRSGWNLSDDT
+407 LLGRKGWNLSDET
-420 LRQKHVVNDLTAK
+420 LRQKAMVNELTGK
-433 GCSYLVVNKRTLSN
+433 GCSYLVINKRTLSN
-447 LPDYGKIIYDG
+447 LPNYGKIIYDG
-458 ADYQLI
+458 VDYQLI

>member
-1 LNNRLLAKLVSNIFF
+1 MAKLVSNIFF

-54 GNTSFWYPMVDETS
+54 GNTSFWYPMVNETS

-85 GKLGVLFGFHAGI
+85 GKLGVLFGFHAGM

-113 FYALIRRFAT
+113 FYALIRRFAEE
-123 DKTAFYATLLL
+123 KTAFYATLLL

-213 GVFLIPFI
+213 LVFLIPFI

-355 LISIEAIGNQ
+355 LISMEAIGNQ

-381 GHLAERYIPTQALVA
+381 GHLAERYIPTEALVA

-407 FLGRSGWNLSDDT
+407 LLGRKGWNLADQS
-420 LRQKHVVNDLTAK
+420 LRQKALVNELTGK
-433 GCSYLVVNKRTLSN
+433 GCSYLVINKRTLPS
-447 LPDYGKIIYDG
+447 LPNYGKIIYDG
-458 ADYQLI
+458 VDYKLI
-464 QLAN
+464 QLKK